1 MAKGK
6 HETMEILQPDTV
18 ELPQKETEKLNVIEI
33 AKTFLLAAMK
43 TEKRILDCPAMTI
56 YKDKKWHKLLKRKKI
71 NIKYKRC

>member
-6 HETMEILQPDTV
+6 HETMEILQPGTV

-43 TEKRILDCPAMTI
+43 TEKENFGLSSND
-56 YKDKKWHKLLKRKKI
+56 DL
-71 NIKYKRC
+71 

>member
-18 ELPQKETEKLNVIEI
+18 ELLQKETEKLNVIEI

-43 TEKRILDCPAMTI
+43 TENEFWIVQQ
-56 YKDKKWHKLLKRKKI
+56 
-71 NIKYKRC
+71 

>member
-33 AKTFLLAAMK
+33 AKTFLLATMK

-56 YKDKKWHKLLKRKKI
+56 YKDKK
-71 NIKYKRC
+71 

>member
-43 TEKRILDCPAMTI
+43 IEKRILDCPAMTI
-56 YKDKKWHKLLKRKKI
+56 YKDKK
-71 NIKYKRC
+71 

>member
-33 AKTFLLAAMK
+33 ANTFLLAAMK

-56 YKDKKWHKLLKRKKI
+56 YKDKK
-71 NIKYKRC
+71 